1 MSKISNAISEINR
14 IDTIAARDQWVNH
27 IHPLVKFVLTIVYIT
42 TVVSFHKYDLIGLAG
57 MVIYL
62 IAGFILS
69 ELSFRECLWR
79 LRVVLPLVC
88 VVGLANPFF
97 DRIPVELG
105 AVHINAGVISMLTL
119 MVKGIFSVMASY
131 LLIATTSIEKIC
143 YALRLLHVPKILVT
157 QILLTYRYITL
168 LLGEVNRITQAY
180 SLRAPKQ
187 KGVHFKVWGSLT
199 GQLLLRSIDRANDV
213 FESMTLRGYQ
223 SEFRYMGEKN
233 PLRLQDILYLI
244 IWLAIIFLTKKIPLI
259 IVIGNLA
266 GGLFV

>member
-1 MSKISNAISEINR
+1 MSKINNAIYEIHHM
-14 IDTIAARDQWVNH
+14 DTIAARDQWVNK
-27 IHPLVKFVLTIVYIT
+27 IHPLVKFVLTIVYIA
-42 TVVSFHKYDLIGLAG
+42 TVVSFQKYDIIGLMG
-57 MVIYL
+57 MAVYL
-62 IAGFILS
+62 IVGFLLA
-69 ELSFRECLWR
+69 ELSFKECLWR

-105 AVHINAGVISMLTL
+105 FIHINTGVISMLTL
-119 MVKGIFSVMASY
+119 MMKGIFSVMASY

-157 QILLTYRYITL
+157 QILLTYRYITV

-180 SLRAPKQ
+180 ALRAPNQ
-187 KGVHFKVWGSLT
+187 KGIHFKVWGSLT

-213 FESMTLRGYQ
+213 FESMTLRGYRG
-223 SEFRYMGEKN
+223 EFRYMGEKN
-233 PLRLQDILYLI
+233 GVRRQDIVYLAV
-244 IWLAIIFLTKKIPLI
+244 WLAVIFLIRKVPII
-259 IVIGNLA
+259 IVVGNLV